1 MNWAVI
7 GLGGAGMGHTGRL
20 QDVPELILAG
30 AYDVSA
36 GARAAFEE
44 TFELPASADLDDLL
58 ARPDISGVT
67 VATSSL
73 QHASVA
79 LQVIAAGKHVL
90 VEKPF
95 GMTAAEVGTVLA
107 AAEAAGVVAAPFHN
121 RRFDPDFLV
130 VKEILSSGR
139 LGRVRR
145 IHSYV
150 GGPYPSEGWR
160 TQQAQ
165 GGGRLYDWGP
175 HLLDQVLSLAQALP
189 CTAWGVTHTLP
200 ERGDADEYFR
210 ADLSFADGLD
220 VTVEMSGFSYLPPQ
234 RWEIL
239 GEEGSL
245 QVTGNIHGD
254 FRVSV
259 CVGMGEPEVTHTSAE
274 AERSVRGDGG
284 VTIYRQLAAH
294 LERDEPLTVTGPDAL
309 RVAIVMDNIRES
321 DRTHTSVR
329 LG

>member
-1 MNWAVI
+1 MPAAAN
-7 GLGGAGMGHTGRL
+7 LG
-20 QDVPELILAG
+20 
-30 AYDVSA
+30 
-36 GARAAFEE
+36 
-44 TFELPASADLDDLL
+44 DLL
-58 ARPDISGVT
+58 GRPDISGVT

-73 QHASVA
+73 QHGAVA
-79 LQVIAAGKHVL
+79 RQALAAGKHVL

-95 GMTAAEVGTVLA
+95 GMTAAEVGTVMA
-107 AAEAAGVVAAPFHN
+107 AAEAAGVVVAPFHN

-130 VKEILSSGR
+130 VREILNSGR

-150 GGPYPSEGWR
+150 GGPYPNAGWR

-175 HLLDQVLSLAQALP
+175 HLLDQVLSLAQTLP
-189 CTAWGVTHTLP
+189 RTVWGVTHTLP
-200 ERGDADEYFR
+200 GRGDADEYFR

-239 GEEGSL
+239 GEKGSL

-254 FRVSV
+254 FQVSV
-259 CVGMGEPEVTHTSAE
+259 GIGTGEPEVRHTSAE
-274 AERSVRGDGG
+274 AERSVRGDGA
-284 VTIYRQLAAH
+284 VTVYGELAAH
-294 LERDEPLTVTGPDAL
+294 LERDWPLTVAGADAL
-309 RVAIVMDNIRES
+309 RVATVMDAIRES
-321 DRTHTSVR
+321 DRTHASVR
-329 LG
+329 LA